1 MRNPPDMSL
10 TASPVSVTITMEN
23 AQTLLLD
30 ESQQRLVV
38 ACFWAEA
45 SAQSIE
51 VRQTLEKI
59 ATSYGGDFL
68 LASVDAVREQMI
80 ARQLQIR
87 SVPSV
92 MLIKNGQPIDGFAGP
107 MGEAQIRE
115 ILDQHLPKPCDKQLA
130 EAQLL
135 IAEEKFSLALPL
147 LLSAHKDSGGRS
159 DIALALGNC
168 YLPLNRLDELEALLA
183 TIPMEDQDALYQQLL
198 AQLHLKRTATKT
210 PETEAL
216 ENALAADP
224 ENLSLKMQLA
234 VRYSQENLTKEALE
248 HLIQILRKDKQFGD
262 GEARKRML
270 DIFRSLGNQDPLVIH
285 YQRQLFSLL
294 Y

>member
-107 MGEAQIRE
+107 LGEAQIRE

-135 IAEEKFSLALPL
+135 IAEGKFSLALPL

-159 DIALALGNC
+159 DIALALGSC
-168 YLPLNRLDELEALLA
+168 YLPLNRLDELEALLG